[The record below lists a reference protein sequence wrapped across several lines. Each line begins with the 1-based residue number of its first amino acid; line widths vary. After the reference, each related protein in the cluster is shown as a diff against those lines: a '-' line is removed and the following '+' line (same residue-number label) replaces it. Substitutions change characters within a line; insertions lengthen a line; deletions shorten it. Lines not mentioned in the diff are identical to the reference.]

1 MNNLLKRKDYV
12 FDYMKY
18 KYIRLIFMLFDAMF
32 KNQNKY
38 FYRIIEKK
46 WYTFFNKFNVYKS

>member
-38 FYRIIEKK
+38 LYRIIEKK
-46 WYTFFNKFNVYKS
+46 CYTFFNNFKCI